1 MAFTAGQKVRA
12 SDMNR
17 GIPTIIRATA
27 DTSVVSSTALVN
39 ATGLVAP
46 VEASAHY
53 WWRLLLLID
62 SGATPDAKVAWTVPT
77 SASGRWGVVGQ
88 SVGVAAY
95 GAANTLFL
103 DGANTLAVLEGW
115 LLTSSTAGSL
125 QLQFAQN
132 TSSGTTTNVRAG
144 SMLSIV
150 RA

>member
-12 SDMNR
+12 SEINR
-17 GIPTIIRATA
+17 GVPTIIRATA

-53 WWRLLLLID
+53 WWRLLLLFN
-62 SGATPDAKVAWTVPT
+62 SAATPDGKVAWTVPT
-77 SASGRWGVVGQ
+77 GADGWWGTVGQ
-88 SVGVAAY
+88 TVGVTDY
-95 GAANTLFL
+95 GDSATLL
-103 DGANTLAVLEGW
+103 IDGAFTLAVLEGW
-115 LLTSSTAGSL
+115 LVTSSTAGNL
-125 QLQFAQN
+125 QLRWAQN
-132 TSSGTTTNVRAG
+132 ASNATPAIVRAG